1 MWSET
6 DSFRALRREI
16 DRLFQDFSPALSSA
30 LSSAPSPATSSR
42 QSFGARPVSRA
53 AVIPQ
58 TGLLGT
64 PPPSGPAMNL
74 WEDEANLF
82 LEMELP
88 GFSLEEL
95 EIAITENRLSLTGSP
110 KEEVKSAEE
119 SPLKREPVYHRKER
133 RALKFSRVIELPSA
147 VKMEQADAVLKNGVL
162 TVRLPK
168 AESAKRRKI
177 AVSTAS

>member
-1 MWSET
+1 MWSES

-16 DRLFQDFSPALSSA
+16 DRIFQDFSPHLSSA
-30 LSSAPSPATSSR
+30 LAPTLSPVLTS
-42 QSFGARPVSRA
+42 QQPFGTRPASRA

-58 TGLLGT
+58 AGLLGT
-64 PPPSGPAMNL
+64 PPPSGPAVNL

-95 EIAITENRLSLTGSP
+95 EIAITENRLSLAASP
-110 KEEVKSAEE
+110 KEETKSAEE
-119 SPLKREPVYHRKER
+119 SPLKREPVYHRRER
-133 RALKFSRVIELPSA
+133 RALKFSRVVELPSA
-147 VKMEQADAVLKNGVL
+147 VKTEQADAVLKNGVL

>member
-1 MWSET
+1 
-6 DSFRALRREI
+6 
-16 DRLFQDFSPALSSA
+16 
-30 LSSAPSPATSSR
+30 
-42 QSFGARPVSRA
+42 
-53 AVIPQ
+53 
-58 TGLLGT
+58 
-64 PPPSGPAMNL
+64 MNL

-95 EIAITENRLSLTGSP
+95 EIAITENRLSLTGNP
-110 KEEVKSAEE
+110 KEEVKE
-119 SPLKREPVYHRKER
+119 SPPKREPVYHRKER

-147 VKMEQADAVLKNGVL
+147 VKTEQADAVLKNGVL